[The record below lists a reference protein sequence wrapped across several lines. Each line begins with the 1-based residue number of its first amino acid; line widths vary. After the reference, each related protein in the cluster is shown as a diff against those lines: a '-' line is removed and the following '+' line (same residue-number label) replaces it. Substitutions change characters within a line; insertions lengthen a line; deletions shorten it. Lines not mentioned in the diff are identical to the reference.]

1 MSEPTRSTG
10 RRTGQVTSFE
20 MLYRRLEKIPPLTIA
35 VSAPEDETVLAALAE
50 AAARKWIQPVLVGQ
64 REKLDL
70 LLSRQELDPDAF
82 AIEDTQP
89 GLTATRAVELVRSG
103 EAHLLMKGKTP
114 TAELLRAVLNRET
127 GLLRPV
133 DRAPEVEDNASD
145 HPPAGGRILS
155 HVAAVESPQYPR
167 LMLFT
172 DGGVNIEQPLPVLRD
187 MLHNALELSRA
198 LDTPLP
204 RVAALALVENV
215 TEKLPETRLAL
226 TLVQEA
232 DKGRFGRCV
241 VEGPL
246 ALDVALSAEAADSK
260 GIPSEI
266 AGKTDI
272 FLGPNITATN
282 FMVKALMSLG
292 GASGGGVV
300 LGATAPIVLLSR
312 SDTPVTRLNSIAL
325 GLAAVL
331 YYSKH
336 PSFGNSQ
343 QTSLEFK

>member
-35 VSAPEDETVLAALAE
+35 VSAPEDETILAALAE
-50 AAARKWIQPVLVGQ
+50 AAARQWVRPVLVGEK
-64 REKLDL
+64 EKLEL
-70 LLSRQELDPDAF
+70 LLSRQALDPDTF

-89 GLTATRAVELVRSG
+89 GLTAVRAVELVRSG
-103 EAHLLMKGKTP
+103 EAQLLMKGKTP

-133 DRAPEVEDNASD
+133 DRAPEVEDNAS
-145 HPPAGGRILS
+145 AQSRILS

-215 TEKLPETRLAL
+215 TEKLPETRLAQ
-226 TLVQEA
+226 TLAQEA
-232 DKGRFGRCV
+232 DQGRFGRCV
-241 VEGPL
+241 MEGPL
-246 ALDVALSAEAADSK
+246 ALDVALSAEAAKSK

-266 AGKTDI
+266 AGRTDI

-282 FMVKALMSLG
+282 FIIKALISLG
-292 GASGGGVV
+292 GVKAGGMV
-300 LGATAPIVLLSR
+300 LGATAPIILMSR
-312 SDTPVTRLNSIAL
+312 SDSPDTRLNSIAL

-331 YYSKH
+331 HYNQH
-336 PSFGNSQ
+336 PDFGNSQ
-343 QTSLEFK
+343 QTSLELK